1 MLDRMLVSDFIHIDR
16 PFAVV
21 RDAVLACGPAWLAD
35 SAVAA
40 YEQTEQASLRIF
52 SSIGPLR
59 LSKRVWAEVSE
70 PSLRNGH
77 VTQRLSWRA
86 TGATHLFPTME
97 ADIEVAP
104 LGDAMTSITFQGR
117 YEPPLGPLGREVDRM
132 LLHRVVEASVRA
144 LLTRVTARLMV
155 AAGAAVAYA
164 DGADPVHGDRG

>member
-1 MLDRMLVSDFIHIDR
+1 MLVSDFIHVAR
-16 PFAVV
+16 PFADV
-21 RDAVLACGPAWLAD
+21 REAVLASGPAWLAD

-40 YEQTEQASLRIF
+40 YEQTEQVSLRIF

-70 PSLRNGH
+70 PSLRTGH

-97 ADIEVAP
+97 ADIDMAP

-117 YEPPLGPLGREVDRM
+117 YEPPLGPLGREVDRV

-144 LLTRVTARLMV
+144 LLTRLAARLLVTAGEPAAY
-155 AAGAAVAYA
+155 AAGAGPA
-164 DGADPVHGDRG
+164 PGDRG